1 MKGVLSFWL
10 ELDDVIKGVRLDA
23 ISHLIEDERLLDEP
37 KSNDPEA
44 EDELDWNY
52 LDHIYTNNQN
62 LTRDI
67 IAELTEHVKKNFG
80 PDTVVILE
88 TDLGVPEVMD
98 YYRSGDIPFNFNL
111 ARHLNADISAEK
123 LVTEIALWLDNM
135 PQGAVSNWVTG
146 SHDISRV
153 ATRVGEEFTDHLN
166 MLLLMLPGVSVT
178 YQGEELGMTDT
189 NITWEDTLDPAGLAC
204 GPDRYQEC
212 SRDPQRTPF
221 QWNDEANAGFS
232 EADQTWLPVN
242 ENYHWLNSAAQRES
256 PDHNSHFWVYVDTM
270 IVRKNYLREN
280 TKYFSIGNTFV
291 ALNENWVLLLGFS
304 ESEQTINLTDT
315 ILENGFSLGL
325 AVVSARSVDGKQENK
340 FGSQHFL
347 SEDLIIGSYE
357 AVLLTELPSS
367 R

>member
-1 MKGVLSFWL
+1 MKRILSFWL

-37 KSNDPEA
+37 QSHNPEA
-44 EDELDWNY
+44 EDELDWNF
-52 LDHIYTNNQN
+52 LEHIYTNNQN

-67 IAELTEHVKKNFG
+67 VAELTEHVKKNFG
-80 PDTVVILE
+80 SDAVVILE

-98 YYRSGDIPFNFNL
+98 YYSSGDIPFNFNL
-111 ARHLNADISAEK
+111 ARHLNSDISSKK
-123 LVTEIALWLDNM
+123 LVTEIELWLDNM
-135 PQGAVSNWVTG
+135 PRGGVSNWVTG

-153 ATRVGEEFTDHLN
+153 GTRVGPMFTDHLN

-189 NITWEDTLDPAGLAC
+189 SISWEDTLDPAGLAC

-221 QWNDEANAGFS
+221 QWNNQTNAGFS

-242 ENYHWLNSAAQRES
+242 ENYLWLNAATQRAS
-256 PDHNSHFWVYVDTM
+256 PDHNSHHWVYVDTM
-270 IVRKNYLREN
+270 WVRRSFLRDN
-280 TKYFSIGNTFV
+280 TKFLTVGNTFV
-291 ALNENWVLLLGFS
+291 ALNENWVLLLNFS
-304 ESEQTINLTDT
+304 DSEQIINLTDQ

-325 AVVSARSVDGKQENK
+325 GVVSARSVDGKDENM
-340 FGSQHFL
+340 FGSQHLL
-347 SEDLIIGSYE
+347 SEDFIVGSFE
-357 AVLLTELPSS
+357 AILLTELPSN
-367 R
+367 